1 MKIAVISD
9 LHLGAG
15 AADSFGHSDIDFLAF
30 LKRLESDFEK
40 IILLGDIWETLT
52 AMAPYR
58 PRQALKNAK
67 LAHPELAQRFER
79 SNYLYVH
86 GNHDIITELDGVPS
100 EVEIESDGV
109 KLLFTHGH
117 HHDWYWDGLRWMPEF
132 FVWIGAWARRVGLK
146 ALYDI
151 CYALDIGFSKPS
163 THPMRDSFQRWAY
176 SLAHHRDADVVVT
189 GHTHHAM
196 VSEHGSVV
204 FLNSGNCSE
213 GKYSYLAID
222 TKRDLYAV
230 C

>member
-1 MKIAVISD
+1 MQIAVISD
-9 LHLGAG
+9 LHLGVG
-15 AADSFGHSDIDFLAF
+15 VADSFGHSDIDFLGF

-52 AMAPYR
+52 AMAPYK
-58 PRQALKNAK
+58 PRQALKNARQ
-67 LAHPELAQRFER
+67 AHPELAQRFECY
-79 SNYLYVH
+79 NYLYVH
-86 GNHDIITELDGVPS
+86 GNHDIITELEGIPS
-100 EVEIESDGV
+100 EAMIESDGV

-117 HHDWYWDGLRWMPEF
+117 HHDWYWDGLRWVPEF
-132 FVWIGAWARRVGLK
+132 FVWLGAWARRVGLK